1 VYCGYPD
8 KAEREEILKIYT
20 KSVDMEGVD
29 LEKIA
34 EESEGFSGAD
44 ISAMVKN
51 AQIKAVHHLMEET
64 KADPNKPKPKDLIV
78 SGELFNEAFMEIRKS
93 ANPKNAQNSLKNY
106 QNFKEKGADMTQQK
120 QTLY

>member
-1 VYCGYPD
+1 M
-8 KAEREEILKIYT
+8 EE
-20 KSVDMEGVD
+20 VD
-29 LEKIA
+29 LEKLA

-64 KADPNKPKPKDLIV
+64 KADPNKPKPKDLVV
-78 SGELFNEAFMEIRKS
+78 SGELFNEAFQEIRKS
-93 ANPKNAQNSLKNY
+93 ADPKNAQKALKTY
-106 QNFKEKGADMTQQK
+106 SNFVDKGADMTQQK